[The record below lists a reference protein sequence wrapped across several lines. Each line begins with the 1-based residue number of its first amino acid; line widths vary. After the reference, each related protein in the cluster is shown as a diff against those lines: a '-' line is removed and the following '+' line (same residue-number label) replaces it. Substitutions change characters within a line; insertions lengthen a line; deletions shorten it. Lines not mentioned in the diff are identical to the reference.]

1 MIALLEIILSYLGY
15 SLNTERITRQSVVET
30 LAMDY
35 EADRLEHRINVVT
48 DESLAATHRIRQVA
62 EETNQ
67 IGVDTLGTLQD
78 QGEQLDRIENQVDKI
93 EVDLKGTSALASW
106 LYIVP

>member
-1 MIALLEIILSYLGY
+1 
-15 SLNTERITRQSVVET
+15 
-30 LAMDY
+30 MDY
-35 EADRLEHRINVVT
+35 EADRLEHRIDVVT
-48 DESLAATHRIRQVA
+48 DESLAATQRIRQVA

-93 EVDLKGTSALASW
+93 EVDLKGTPNS
-106 LYIVP
+106 